1 MNPTLSADVK
11 FIRGET
17 ELAAKAYLEAAREG
31 DVRAS
36 FNYGYCLWRGIGVPY
51 NPAEAKSFFAYARD
65 MEGGEACYN
74 LAMLYMHGE
83 GVKRDYGTAVKYMKI
98 AAERGCIEAQLYLGM
113 AYTTGCVFE
122 PDIIGI
128 CMIPYH
134 KPIYRDIYAPLLMG
148 EVEDAEL
155 DEELRFAA
163 ISADARAAFEW
174 FRRAAHHDPTY
185 VSSLVAKGQFLYAK
199 CYVDGMGTEFDRTK
213 GYRLMLA
220 AGKSGS
226 AEAVN
231 FLAENGITPAMLLG
245 EGRSGKRGG
254 TR

>member
-11 FIRGET
+11 FIRGQT
-17 ELAAKAYLEAAREG
+17 EEAAREYLEAAREG

-51 NPAEAKSFFAYARD
+51 DPAEAKSFFAYARD

-83 GVKRDYGTAVKYMKI
+83 GVKRDYAATVKYMKI
-98 AAERGCIEAQLYLGM
+98 AAARGCIEAQLYLGM
-113 AYTTGCVFE
+113 AYTTGYLLE

-134 KPIYRDIYAPLLMG
+134 KPIYRDIYAPLLTG
-148 EVEDAEL
+148 EVLDAEL
-155 DEELRFAA
+155 DEELRFSA

-213 GYRLMLA
+213 GYKLMLA

-245 EGRSGKRGG
+245 EGKR
-254 TR
+254 REEHR